1 MADEAAVTDN
11 PGKHRYETPIGDAVA
26 FLTYNDDPDGAR
38 VFVHTEVPP
47 AFEGRGIGGRLVKT
61 ALDDA
66 RRDGRRVVPK
76 CPFVRSYIE
85 RHPEYADL
93 VR

>member
-1 MADEAAVTDN
+1 MAEDTPVTDN
-11 PGKHRYETPIGDAVA
+11 LAKQRYETQLGEAVA
-26 FLTYNDDPDGAR
+26 FLTYRDRPDGVR
-38 VFVHTEVPP
+38 VLVHTEVPP
-47 AFEGRGIGGRLVKT
+47 AFEGRGIGGRLVKS
-61 ALDDA
+61 ALDAA
-66 RRDGRRVVPK
+66 RRDGRRVVPQ

>member
-1 MADEAAVTDN
+1 MADDPVVTDN
-11 PGKHRYETPIGDAVA
+11 PAKGRYETQIGEAVA
-26 FLTYNDDPDGAR
+26 FLTYRDRPDGAR
-38 VFVHTEVPP
+38 VLVHTEVPP
-47 AFEGRGIGGRLVKT
+47 AVEGRGVGGRLVKT
-61 ALDDA
+61 ALDAA
-66 RRDGRRVVPK
+66 RRDRRRVVPQ